1 MSWEERSLC
10 GMTSRKIYFISN
22 HSLVLRA
29 MQQIQ
34 VYGIVPMGSAF
45 FWTLCLSPVLYF
57 EGIIQLCIMSSLN
70 PALRCTMISIK
81 GRNEVY
87 LRLTDTQSMSMLTV
101 VSPNERSCW
110 VEHCTALSVPVS
122 TSDGL
127 ESWLEAAGN
136 SLFFFIDTAAK

>member
-1 MSWEERSLC
+1 
-10 GMTSRKIYFISN
+10 
-22 HSLVLRA
+22 
-29 MQQIQ
+29 
-34 VYGIVPMGSAF
+34 
-45 FWTLCLSPVLYF
+45 
-57 EGIIQLCIMSSLN
+57 
-70 PALRCTMISIK
+70 MISIK

-87 LRLTDTQSMSMLTV
+87 LRLTDTQSMSVLTV

-136 SLFFFIDTAAK
+136 SLFFFIDAAAK